1 MFHYGVIDTAAIAR
15 VNCKTHGLH
24 LNSQGDKNLV
34 LLIPK
39 RLGDDHLLDVSSI
52 SVYHPRKSLSFCTIK
67 VKAQKCLRYIDCKY
81 LDFRE
86 EDGSVD
92 S

>member
-1 MFHYGVIDTAAIAR
+1 MFRIGVTDTAAIAR

-24 LNSQGDKNLV
+24 LNSQGERNFV
-34 LLIPK
+34 LLIAK
-39 RLGDDHLLDVSSI
+39 RLGDDHVLGMSSI
-52 SVYHPRKSLSFCTIK
+52 PVYHPCKSLFFFAIK
-67 VKAQKCLRYIDCKY
+67 AKAQKCLRYIDCKY
-81 LDFRE
+81 LDFIE